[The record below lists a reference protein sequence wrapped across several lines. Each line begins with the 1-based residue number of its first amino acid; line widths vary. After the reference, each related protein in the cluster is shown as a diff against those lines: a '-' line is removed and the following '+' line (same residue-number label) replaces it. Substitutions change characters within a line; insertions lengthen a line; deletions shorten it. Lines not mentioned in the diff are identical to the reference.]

1 MQLFD
6 TQGISRP
13 FSIQGKVT
21 ACHTLRPQESS
32 DIVDQKVGQNKSSSA
47 FLCFQ
52 CKHDASCP
60 CYCVKIRT
68 PQSPAK
74 SLGCTPTL
82 LRPQHGREPSLALAM
97 SSPRWGGWGLPKP
110 SAHQPLGIQRGLAAA
125 GHHRERHI
133 GGAAAEPAACHVGRA
148 AAAAAQRHLGAAA
161 DHLHRAAAED
171 VRLQTCP
178 GAEN

>member
-1 MQLFD
+1 M
-6 TQGISRP
+6 
-13 FSIQGKVT
+13 KV
-21 ACHTLRPQESS
+21 
-32 DIVDQKVGQNKSSSA
+32 
-47 FLCFQ
+47 
-52 CKHDASCP
+52 
-60 CYCVKIRT
+60 RT
-68 PQSPAK
+68 PQSQAK

-82 LRPQHGREPSLALAM
+82 LRPQYGREPSLALAM

-133 GGAAAEPAACHVGRA
+133 GGAAAEPATCHVGRA
-148 AAAAAQRHLGAAA
+148 ATAAAQRHLGAAA